1 MKKAGIIIPLLVLMA
16 INLQNCQTCDDCQV
30 TPPPK
35 ELEVVNSKGVN
46 LIFGASAVY
55 NPDNIII
62 KNNLGETV
70 EFFTNTS
77 NGTIDFGF
85 TITADTYSIKLN
97 ASNTE
102 TIKFTYGK
110 DKNIDCCNEFDVT
123 KTTTVNGILVSN
135 SDKISIVK

>member
-1 MKKAGIIIPLLVLMA
+1 MA

-35 ELEVVNSKGVN
+35 EVEVVNSKGVN

>member
-35 ELEVVNSKGVN
+35 EVEVVNSKGVN

-110 DKNIDCCNEFDVT
+110 DKNIDCCNEFDVN

>member
-1 MKKAGIIIPLLVLMA
+1 MKKSGILLALVVLLA

-30 TPPPK
+30 TPPAK
-35 ELEVVNSKGVN
+35 EVKVVNSSGDN

-55 NPDNIII
+55 NPDNIVI
-62 KNNLGETV
+62 KNNLGETI

-85 TITADTYSIKLN
+85 TITADIYSIKLN

-123 KTTTVNGILVSN
+123 KTTTVNGKLVSN
-135 SDKISIVK
+135 DDNITIVK

>member
-35 ELEVVNSKGVN
+35 EVEVVNSKGVN

-55 NPDNIII
+55 NPDNIVI
-62 KNNLGETV
+62 KNNLGETI

-85 TITADTYSIKLN
+85 TITADIYSIKLN

-123 KTTTVNGILVSN
+123 KTTTVNGKLVSN
-135 SDKISIVK
+135 DDNITIVK

>member
-1 MKKAGIIIPLLVLMA
+1 MKKAGIIITLLVLMA

-35 ELEVVNSKGVN
+35 EVEVVNSKGVN

-55 NPDNIII
+55 NPDNIVI

-97 ASNTE
+97 ATDTE
-102 TIKFTYGK
+102 IIKFTYGK

>member
-1 MKKAGIIIPLLVLMA
+1 MKKAGIIITLLVLMA

-35 ELEVVNSKGVN
+35 EVLVVNSKGVN

-55 NPDNIII
+55 NPDNIVI
-62 KNNLGETV
+62 KNNLGETI

-97 ASNTE
+97 NTDTE

-135 SDKISIVK
+135 DDKITIVQ

>member
-1 MKKAGIIIPLLVLMA
+1 MA

-35 ELEVVNSKGVN
+35 EVEVVNSKGVN

-55 NPDNIII
+55 NPDNIVI
-62 KNNLGETV
+62 KNNLGETI

-85 TITADTYSIKLN
+85 TITADIYSIKLN

-123 KTTTVNGILVSN
+123 KTTTVNGKLVSN
-135 SDKISIVK
+135 DDNITIVK

>member
-30 TPPPK
+30 TPPTK
-35 ELEVVNSKGVN
+35 EVEVVNSKGVN

>member
-1 MKKAGIIIPLLVLMA
+1 MA

-35 ELEVVNSKGVN
+35 EVEVVNSKGVN

-55 NPDNIII
+55 NPDNIVI

-97 ASNTE
+97 ATDTE
-102 TIKFTYGK
+102 IIKFTYGK

>member
-35 ELEVVNSKGVN
+35 EVEVVNSKGVN